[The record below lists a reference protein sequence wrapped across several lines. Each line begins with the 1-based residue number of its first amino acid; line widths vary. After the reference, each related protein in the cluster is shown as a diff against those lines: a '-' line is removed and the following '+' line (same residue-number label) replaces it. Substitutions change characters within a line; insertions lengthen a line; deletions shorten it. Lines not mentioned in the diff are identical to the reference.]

1 MTRHRKVRTTERLA
15 NAAATSRDYCAARVR
30 AKRPAPGL
38 AAGAALRDQIG
49 SKCSFERP

>member
-1 MTRHRKVRTTERLA
+1 MTRHRKAKTTERFA
-15 NAAATSRDYCAARVR
+15 NATATSRDRCAARVR

-38 AAGAALRDQIG
+38 AAGTALRDQIG